1 MLIYFR
7 LETSVSPALQERPSA
22 MDRDS
27 SSTSSNETSV
37 PGRRDRHRGRRH
49 GRPSAVD
56 RDDRSTTS
64 DESSVPGRRERGR
77 ERGRER
83 APGIPSAMDRDDS
96 DPNMIYSGSS
106 DSDPTP
112 DVYSKA
118 VDKAVS
124 TSHTI
129 KSFYGSKHKDSASIS
144 TSVTKPKDLRPR
156 KKQPPKVQESSSSEQ
171 DDSDLDKDYEPPKDS
186 PKKTV
191 SAPKG
196 KGCGKRPRSP
206 QKTSEAK
213 RPRGRPRGAGKAF
226 RSSSSLFG
234 DEASVPGRAPA
245 RRGRAGRAPG
255 RGMLRGRLLK
265 QKTASPGS
273 VLQGNYYYYY
283 YGNIIDYYT
292 KSCYINFILYCK
304 FFNLV
309 QNTRTAN

>member
-27 SSTSSNETSV
+27 SSTSSNET
-37 PGRRDRHRGRRH
+37 
-49 GRPSAVD
+49 
-56 RDDRSTTS
+56 T
-64 DESSVPGRRERGR
+64 VPGRRERGR

-106 DSDPTP
+106 DSDPTTDP
-112 DVYSKA
+112 YSKA

-144 TSVTKPKDLRPR
+144 SSVTKSKDLRPR
-156 KKQPPKVQESSSSEQ
+156 KKQPPKVQEYSSSEQ

-226 RSSSSLFG
+226 RSSSSFG

-283 YGNIIDYYT
+283 YGNIIDYYN
-292 KSCYINFILYCK
+292 Y
-304 FFNLV
+304 
-309 QNTRTAN
+309 